1 MSAWASIV
9 SGSTK
14 TSGGGEETKEESLVT
29 ARGDAVIGGDE
40 DGAAR
45 EAEAK
50 APAGAAAAAAAGGE
64 EESAASGEKVT
75 EEPAKPAWGKPGA
88 TSEGSAA
95 PALAAVKPV
104 SWPTLGDAKN
114 PDLKPEASP
123 PSNNA
128 RTSGKGGKGKNSK
141 NTAGDKQGGGRG
153 NNGGRGGNA
162 GRSGNNGGRG
172 GRGGRGG
179 DGNWGRGNAQY
190 GGRYGYENAGRGGRG
205 GRGNKNFDPSYQAQ
219 YDGRFYMPHGAQ
231 MYYPQQHMMPAQV
244 PQRDQILSAVK
255 QQVEY
260 YFSVENLCRDLFLRS
275 KMDPEEGWIAL
286 SVIASFNRIRMM
298 TPDPNMIYE
307 ALVGSK
313 TVEISADNEKI
324 RKMGDWSAWLLDA
337 DGKPQEDAP
346 QQSAAAVLGLTQQ
359 MASADVARVAEP
371 SSIEKKGSKSKLK
384 KDEDEMFE
392 MDEDFGEDDEDD
404 DDNEDDDDD
413 DDDDYEKEDMTDVD
427 VNRLMIV
434 SQRPG
439 RGGQNRGRPPSG
451 ANTDV
456 ATVINDGL
464 AFYQKDLKGKK
475 ANVGSQGASGS
486 WRDRAQSGSWKRGG
500 GFSVGSQ
507 DRTHFFPGSV
517 PKGDGAFGGNDVGW
531 LLGTTP
537 TEGEFNWST
546 GAGSSVG
553 SDRGGMPMGTSP
565 SQRPPRVSFR
575 DGSPRDIPSFGHPS
589 HSLLD
594 DNGFKQQKYK
604 TFHQRAVDERKRLGC
619 GNSEEMNTL
628 FRFWSYFLR
637 GTFNTKMYKEF
648 CRLAEED
655 ARHNYHYGLQCLF
668 RFYSYGL
675 EKRFRQAVYRD
686 FEEFTMLDYKSGSL
700 YGLEKFWA
708 FHYYYRGENRPTIRE
723 DIKELLDTKFRT
735 LGDFQRAKEQVAR
748 A

>member
-1 MSAWASIV
+1 MKPTQQSGAATSDAS
-9 SGSTK
+9 S
-14 TSGGGEETKEESLVT
+14 
-29 ARGDAVIGGDE
+29 GDE
-40 DGAAR
+40 RAGTAAPT
-45 EAEAK
+45 A
-50 APAGAAAAAAAGGE
+50 APAAAPVSERANVEKEGAR
-64 EESAASGEKVT
+64 
-75 EEPAKPAWGKPGA
+75 EEPAKPAWVKPVVVGD
-88 TSEGSAA
+88 A
-95 PALAAVKPV
+95 PAAMAAVKPV

-114 PDLKPEASP
+114 PDLKPEEVP
-123 PSNNA
+123 PSAA
-128 RTSGKGGKGKNSK
+128 RSVEGQQGDSASGSQGGKTGVAGKGKNAKS
-141 NTAGDKQGGGRG
+141 GGEKSAGRG
-153 NNGGRGGNA
+153 NAAAGRGNVA
-162 GRSGNNGGRG
+162 GRGGGRG

-179 DGNWGRGNAQY
+179 EASNWGRGNGQY
-190 GGRYGYENAGRGGRG
+190 GGGRFPFEAGGRGGRG
-205 GRGNKNFDPSYQAQ
+205 GRGKSFDPTYQPA
-219 YDGRFYMPHGAQ
+219 YEGGYYMPQGNH
-231 MYYPQQHMMPAQV
+231 MYFPPQHMVPSQV
-244 PQRDQILSAVK
+244 PQRDQILSAVR

-260 YFSVENLCRDLFLRS
+260 YFSVENLCKDLFLRS
-275 KMDPEEGWIAL
+275 KMDPKEGWIAL

-298 TPDPNMIYE
+298 TPDPAMIYE

-313 TVEISADNEKI
+313 TVEISPGNDKI
-324 RKMGDWSAWLLDA
+324 RKMGDWAAWLLDSE
-337 DGKPQEDAP
+337 GKPQQP
-346 QQSAAAVLGLTQQ
+346 SAASQLSPDAASVTQK
-359 MASADVARVAEP
+359 MAQTTISAPLA
-371 SSIEKKGSKSKLK
+371 STEKKGSKSKLK

-392 MDEDFGEDDEDD
+392 MDEDLSEEEDDGAG
-404 DDNEDDDDD
+404 EDDDDD
-413 DDDDYEKEDMTDVD
+413 DDDDYEEDDMTDVD

-439 RGGQNRGRPPSG
+439 RGQKGRPPSG
-451 ANTDV
+451 SNNDV

-475 ANVGSQGASGS
+475 QHVGSHNTSGS
-486 WRDRAQSGSWKRGG
+486 WRGASGSWKRGG

-507 DRTHFFPGSV
+507 DSTHFFPSSV

-553 SDRGGMPMGTSP
+553 SAKGGTSP
-565 SQRPPRVSFR
+565 AQRGHRISA
-575 DGSPRDIPSFGHPS
+575 SPRDIPAFQHPS
-589 HSLLD
+589 HTILD

-604 TFHQRAVDERKRLGC
+604 AFHQRAVDERKRLGC

-637 GTFNTKMYKEF
+637 GTFNQKMYKEF

-675 EKRFRQAVYRD
+675 EKRFRPAVYRD
-686 FEEFTMLDYKSGSL
+686 FEEFTMLDFKSGSL

-708 FHYYYRGENRPTIRE
+708 FHYYYRGNSRPSIRD

-735 LGDFQRAKEQVAR
+735 LQDFQRAKEQMAR
-748 A
+748 AM